1 MVLKLLANENFKQI
15 LNYVKKVI
23 TKIDNKVNK
32 PRRRGRNYRIA

>member
-1 MVLKLLANENFKQI
+1 MVVKLLANENFKQI

-23 TKIDNKVNK
+23 TKIDKRVNT